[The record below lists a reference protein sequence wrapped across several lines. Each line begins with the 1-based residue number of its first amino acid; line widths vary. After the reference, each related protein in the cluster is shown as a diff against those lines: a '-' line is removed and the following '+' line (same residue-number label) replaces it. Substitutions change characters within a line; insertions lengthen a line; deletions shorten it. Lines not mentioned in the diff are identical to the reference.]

1 MTDGEPVS
9 AVDLQR
15 RRARLI
21 AGLPSMRSDEASP
34 AQPEVRGGFF
44 GTVWFVVAGGL
55 VVLGAATDRSGLVI
69 IGLLGLLSAG
79 LAWATARVALR
90 DVTVSAAL
98 DQDHALL
105 DDEVTVTVSV
115 RNDKWIPVPW
125 ASLEIE
131 VARGLFAEGPSRR
144 RLAGEQVLRLTSAF
158 APFGRLTWRARLR
171 TQRRGVYPIGPITVR
186 AGDPFGFFSAVLA
199 FPGPLPIVVYPAILG
214 VTPRF
219 RSREQQGEARVRHNL
234 FTDPARI
241 AGVRDYQPGDPFRM
255 IAWKATARLG
265 TLQTRLEE
273 PSTAQQVRVVL
284 NLDTHEYVWEGVD
297 APLAETTIVA
307 AASILTWADAAGYE
321 IGLTANGLLPG
332 TAATLAFAPARG
344 TGQLIR
350 CLDGLARLALMST
363 VSFTNLLN
371 EQARHGE
378 RGGIVVVVTA
388 QITDFTVAA
397 VAAVRHSGRQVV
409 VVPTGGAIMP
419 RLDGVT
425 VLRLD
430 EAAIRERL
438 GLEGEEPERANTP
451 AAAAATASEPAGS

>member
-1 MTDGEPVS
+1 MNGASS
-9 AVDLQR
+9 AADLQR

-21 AGLPSMRSDEASP
+21 AGLPMVGDDQGSER
-34 AQPEVRGGFF
+34 QPELRGGFF
-44 GTVWFVVAGGL
+44 GTFWFTIAGAL
-55 VVLGAATDRSGLVI
+55 VLLGAATDRSALVI

-90 DVTVSAAL
+90 DVDVSASL
-98 DQDHALL
+98 SQDHALL

-115 RNDKWIPVPW
+115 RNRKWIPVPW
-125 ASLEIE
+125 ASLEID
-131 VARGLFAEGPSRR
+131 VARGLSAEGHTRR
-144 RLAGEQVLRLTSAF
+144 RLAGEEVLRLSSAL

-171 TQRRGVYPIGPITVR
+171 ARRRGVYPVGPITIR
-186 AGDPFGFFSAVLA
+186 AGDPFGFFTATFA
-199 FPGPLPIVVYPAILG
+199 FPGPPPIVVYPAVVG
-214 VTPRF
+214 VTAQLQA
-219 RSREQQGEARVRHNL
+219 REQQGEARVRHNL

-241 AGVRDYQPGDPFRM
+241 AGVRDYQAGDPFRM

-265 TLQTRLEE
+265 TLQTRVEE
-273 PSTAQQVRVVL
+273 PSTVQHVRVVL

-307 AASILTWADAAGYE
+307 AASMLAWADAAGYE
-321 IGLTANGLLPG
+321 IGLVANGLLPG
-332 TAATLAFAPARG
+332 TAATLAYAPARG
-344 TGQLIR
+344 AGQLAR

-363 VSFTNLLN
+363 VSFSNLLN

-397 VAAVRHSGRQVV
+397 VAAMRRSGRQVV
-409 VVPTGGAIMP
+409 VVPIGGAVMP
-419 RLDGVT
+419 PVDGVR
-425 VLRLD
+425 VMRLD

-438 GLEGEEPERANTP
+438 GREREVPEQD
-451 AAAAATASEPAGS
+451 AATAATASAPAGS